1 MGKMGKFELSVR
13 EVQDVI
19 SMGLQEDKVGA
30 GEVEGGGWDMV
41 EGGEEVL
48 RGDGWLKLPPI
59 THSQG

>member
-1 MGKMGKFELSVR
+1 MGKMGKFELSVK

-19 SMGLQEDKVGA
+19 SMALQEDKVGG

-41 EGGEEVL
+41 EGAEEVL

-59 THSQG
+59 THS